1 MKNTKLWT
9 LVKKE
14 WMDNKEISD
23 EALGQ
28 LIRALHLGVMPEHAI
43 AKVMYTA
50 VKQEYEKVNNYVK
63 TKEKQRSE
71 QSRKAAQARW
81 SNTTAMPQHTNS
93 NANIGIDTD
102 KGIDKGIDLG
112 MVWDKII
119 NE

>member
-9 LVKKE
+9 LIKKE
-14 WMDNKEISD
+14 WMDNQEISD

-28 LIRALHLGVMPEHAI
+28 LIRALHLDTMPQHAI

-50 VKQEYEKVNNYVK
+50 VKPEYEKVNNYVK
-63 TKEKQRSE
+63 TKENQRSE

-81 SNTTAMPQHTNS
+81 GNTTAMHQHTNS
-93 NANIGIDTD
+93 NANIGT
-102 KGIDKGIDLG
+102 GIGTGIDLG
-112 MVWDKII
+112 KEWDKVI

>member
-14 WMDNKEISD
+14 WLDNQEISD

-28 LIRALHLGVMPEHAI
+28 LIRGLHLGVMPQHAI

-63 TKEKQRSE
+63 TKEDQRSE

-81 SNTTAMPQHTNS
+81 SNTPVMQQHTNS
-93 NANIGIDTD
+93 NANKDTGIDTGIG
-102 KGIDKGIDLG
+102 KGTDLG
-112 MVWDKII
+112 IVWMNKV